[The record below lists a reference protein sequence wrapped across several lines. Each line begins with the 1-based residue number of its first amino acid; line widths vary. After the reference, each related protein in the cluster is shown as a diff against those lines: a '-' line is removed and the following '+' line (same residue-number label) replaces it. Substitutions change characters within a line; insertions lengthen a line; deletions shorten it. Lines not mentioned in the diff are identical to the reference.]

1 MEQSIITKSPLE
13 LSRNANDI
21 QGLDALRRAAQSGD
35 SKALDEAA
43 KQFEA
48 IFVQMMLK
56 SMRKA
61 QDVMADKD
69 SPFNSEQVKFYRDM
83 HDTQIAS
90 DLASNGSIGLAD
102 IIVRQLGK
110 TGDGYMPAGALRNDG
125 NLSSINRNTIASTQ
139 KAQQE
144 VMGNQPI
151 KTFRSFKT
159 SAFDN
164 AQSFI
169 EQLYPAAQKAA
180 KQLGIDPN
188 ALLAQAAIETGWGQH
203 MIHSTSGQNSHNLFG
218 IKADRR
224 WQGDRAM
231 VNTIEFQQG
240 VPATKKAP
248 FRMYDSFDASL
259 QDYVGFVKQN
269 PRYEE
274 AVKQSQSPQDYFSEL
289 QKAGYATDP
298 DYAQKVIS
306 VFEGEQFKRY
316 LAEQP
321 ETSSTADTENDTA
334 GNLK

>member
-1 MEQSIITKSPLE
+1 MDQSLITQNPLE

-21 QGLDALRRAAQSGD
+21 KGLDELRRAAQSGD

-110 TGDGYMPAGALRNDG
+110 TGEGYMPAGALRNDG
-125 NLSSINRNTIASTQ
+125 NLSSINRNTIVSSQ
-139 KAQQE
+139 KSQE
-144 VMGNQPI
+144 EVLGNQPI
-151 KTFRSFKT
+151 KTFQSFKT
-159 SAFDN
+159 AAFED
-164 AQSFI
+164 AKSFI
-169 EQLYPAAQKAA
+169 EQLYPAAQQAA
-180 KQLGIDPN
+180 EQLGIDPK
-188 ALLAQAAIETGWGQH
+188 ALLAQAAIETGWGQY
-203 MIHSTSGQNSHNLFG
+203 MIHNTSGKNSHNLFG
-218 IKADRR
+218 IKADLR

-231 VNTIEFQQG
+231 VNTIEFEQG
-240 VPATKKAP
+240 VAATKKAP
-248 FRMYDSFDASL
+248 FRVYDSFADSMR
-259 QDYVGFVKQN
+259 DYVGFVKQN

-274 AVKQSQSPQDYFSEL
+274 AVKQSQSPQGYFSEL

-298 DYAQKVIS
+298 DYANKILS
-306 VFEGEQFKRY
+306 VFESKQLKQY
-316 LAEQP
+316 LP
-321 ETSSTADTENDTA
+321 
-334 GNLK
+334 

>member
-1 MEQSIITKSPLE
+1 MDQSFITKSPLE

-21 QGLDALRRAAQSGD
+21 KGLDELRRAAQSGD

-61 QDVMADKD
+61 QDVMSDKD

-90 DLASNGSIGLAD
+90 DLASNGSIGLAE

-125 NLSSINRNTIASTQ
+125 NLSSINRNTIASTH
-139 KAQQE
+139 KAQEE
-144 VMGNQPI
+144 VLGNQPI
-151 KTFRSFKT
+151 KTFQSFKT
-159 SAFDN
+159 AAFND

-169 EQLYPAAQKAA
+169 EQLYPAAKQAA
-180 KQLGIDPN
+180 EKLGIDPK

-203 MIHSTSGQNSHNLFG
+203 MIHNTSGHNSHNLFG

-231 VNTIEFQQG
+231 VDTIEFKQG

-248 FRMYDSFDASL
+248 FRVYDSFADSM
-259 QDYVGFVKQN
+259 QDYVSFVQQN
-269 PRYEE
+269 PRYED

-298 DYAQKVIS
+298 NYADKVIA
-306 VFEGEQFKRY
+306 VFEGEQFKQY
-316 LAEQP
+316 SAEQV
-321 ETSSTADTENDTA
+321 SDK
-334 GNLK
+334 GQM

>member
-1 MEQSIITKSPLE
+1 MEQSFITKSPLE

-21 QGLDALRRAAQSGD
+21 KGLDELRRAAQSGD

-110 TGDGYMPAGALRNDG
+110 IGDGYMPADALRTDG
-125 NLSSINRNTIASTQ
+125 NLSSINRNAITSTQ
-139 KAQQE
+139 TAQE
-144 VMGNQPI
+144 KVLGNHPTKTYQSI
-151 KTFRSFKT
+151 KTA
-159 SAFDN
+159 AFVD

-169 EQLYPAAQKAA
+169 EQLYPAAQQAA
-180 KQLGIDPN
+180 QQLGIDPK

-203 MIHSTSGQNSHNLFG
+203 MIHNTSGQNSHNLFG
-218 IKADRR
+218 IKADRL

-231 VNTIEFQQG
+231 VNTIEFEKG
-240 VPATKKAP
+240 VAATKKAP
-248 FRMYDSFDASL
+248 FRMYDSFAESM

-274 AVKQSQSPQDYFSEL
+274 AVKQSRSPQDYFSEL

-298 DYAQKVIS
+298 DYAQKIIS
-306 VFEGEQFKRY
+306 VFEGEQFKRHA
-316 LAEQP
+316 AEKL
-321 ETSSTADTENDTA
+321 STLGAP
-334 GNLK
+334 GNMK

>member
-1 MEQSIITKSPLE
+1 
-13 LSRNANDI
+13 
-21 QGLDALRRAAQSGD
+21 
-35 SKALDEAA
+35 
-43 KQFEA
+43 
-48 IFVQMMLK
+48 VQMMLK

-110 TGDGYMPAGALRNDG
+110 AVDGYMPAGALRNDG
-125 NLSSINRNTIASTQ
+125 NLSSINRSAIASTQ
-139 KAQQE
+139 KSQE
-144 VMGNQPI
+144 EVLGNQSI
-151 KTFRSFKT
+151 KTFQSFK
-159 SAFDN
+159 SAAFDD

-169 EQLYPAAQKAA
+169 EQLYPAAQQAA
-180 KQLGIDPN
+180 EELGIDPK
-188 ALLAQAAIETGWGQH
+188 ALLAQAAIETGWGQY
-203 MIHSTSGQNSHNLFG
+203 MIHNTSGQNSHNLFG

-231 VNTIEFQQG
+231 VDTIEFEQG
-240 VPATKKAP
+240 VASPKKAP
-248 FRMYDSFDASL
+248 FRMYDSFADSM

-269 PRYEE
+269 SRYED

-298 DYAQKVIS
+298 DYANKVIA
-306 VFEGEQFKRY
+306 VFEGEQFKQYSLEKFSDRG
-316 LAEQP
+316 
-321 ETSSTADTENDTA
+321 D
-334 GNLK
+334 KK

>member
-1 MEQSIITKSPLE
+1 MEQSFITKSPLE

-21 QGLDALRRAAQSGD
+21 KGLDELRRAAQSGD

-110 TGDGYMPAGALRNDG
+110 TGDGYMPAGALRNNG
-125 NLSSINRNTIASTQ
+125 NLSSINRNTISSTQ
-139 KAQQE
+139 KAQNEILGEQS
-144 VMGNQPI
+144 I
-151 KTFRSFKT
+151 KTFQSFKT
-159 SAFDN
+159 AAFEN

-180 KQLGIDPN
+180 EQLGIDPK

-203 MIHSTSGQNSHNLFG
+203 MIHNTSGENSHNLFG

-231 VNTIEFQQG
+231 VDTIDFEKG
-240 VPATKKAP
+240 VAATIKAP
-248 FRMYDSFDASL
+248 LRVYDSFADSM

-269 PRYEE
+269 PRYDE
-274 AVKQSQSPQDYFSEL
+274 AVNQSQSPLNYFSEL

-298 DYAQKVIS
+298 EYANKVIN
-306 VFEGEQFKRY
+306 VFEGEKLKRY
-316 LAEQP
+316 
-321 ETSSTADTENDTA
+321 SSELLNTA
-334 GNLK
+334 GNIE

>member
-1 MEQSIITKSPLE
+1 MEQSFITKSPLE

-21 QGLDALRRAAQSGD
+21 KGLDELRRAAQSGD

-125 NLSSINRNTIASTQ
+125 NLSSINRNSISSTHQ
-139 KAQQE
+139 TQNEMLGKQS
-144 VMGNQPI
+144 I
-151 KTFRSFKT
+151 KTFQSFKT
-159 SAFDN
+159 AAFEN

-169 EQLYPAAQKAA
+169 EQLYPAAQQAA
-180 KQLGIDPN
+180 QKLGIDPK

-203 MIHSTSGQNSHNLFG
+203 MIHNTSGQNSHNLFG

-231 VNTIEFQQG
+231 VDTIEFEQG
-240 VPATKKAP
+240 VAATKKAP
-248 FRMYDSFDASL
+248 FRVYDSFADSM

-269 PRYEE
+269 PRYQE
-274 AVKQSQSPQDYFSEL
+274 AVNQSQSPLNYFSEL

-298 DYAQKVIS
+298 EYANKVIT
-306 VFEGEQFKRY
+306 VFESEQLKRY
-316 LAEQP
+316 STELLN
-321 ETSSTADTENDTA
+321 TADNME
-334 GNLK
+334 

>member
-1 MEQSIITKSPLE
+1 MDQSLITQNPLE

-21 QGLDALRRAAQSGD
+21 KGLDELRRAAQSGD

-110 TGDGYMPAGALRNDG
+110 TGEGYMPAGALRNDG
-125 NLSSINRNTIASTQ
+125 NLSSINRNTIASSQ
-139 KAQQE
+139 RSQE
-144 VMGNQPI
+144 EFLDNQPI
-151 KTFRSFKT
+151 KTFQSIKT
-159 SAFDN
+159 TAFEDVD
-164 AQSFI
+164 SFI
-169 EQLYPAAQKAA
+169 EQLYPAAQQAA
-180 KQLGIDPN
+180 KQLGIDPK
-188 ALLAQAAIETGWGQH
+188 ALLAQAAIETGWGQY
-203 MIHSTSGQNSHNLFG
+203 MIHNTSGQNSHNLFG
-218 IKADRR
+218 IKADLR

-231 VNTIEFQQG
+231 VNTIEFEEG
-240 VPATKKAP
+240 VAATKKAP
-248 FRMYDSFDASL
+248 FRVYDSFADSM

-298 DYAQKVIS
+298 DYANKVLS
-306 VFEGEQFKRY
+306 VFESKQLKQY
-316 LAEQP
+316 LP
-321 ETSSTADTENDTA
+321 
-334 GNLK
+334 

>member
-1 MEQSIITKSPLE
+1 MEQSLITQNPLE

-21 QGLDALRRAAQSGD
+21 KGLDALRRAAQSGD

-125 NLSSINRNTIASTQ
+125 NLSSINRNTTASTQ
-139 KAQQE
+139 KAREE
-144 VMGNQPI
+144 VLGKQSI
-151 KTFRSFKT
+151 KTFQSFKT
-159 SAFDN
+159 AAFDD

-169 EQLYPAAQKAA
+169 EQLYPAAQQAA
-180 KQLGIDPN
+180 QQLGIDPK

-203 MIHSTSGQNSHNLFG
+203 MIHNTSGQNSHNLFG

-231 VNTIEFQQG
+231 VDTIEFEQG
-240 VPATKKAP
+240 VAATKKAP
-248 FRMYDSFDASL
+248 FRVYDSFADSM

-269 PRYEE
+269 PRYED
-274 AVKQSQSPQDYFSEL
+274 AVKHSQSPQDYFSEL

-298 DYAQKVIS
+298 DYANKVIA
-306 VFEGEQFKRY
+306 VFEGEKFKQY
-316 LAEQP
+316 SP
-321 ETSSTADTENDTA
+321 EKLDDRVDSQ
-334 GNLK
+334 

>member
-1 MEQSIITKSPLE
+1 MDQSLITKSPLE

-21 QGLDALRRAAQSGD
+21 KGLDELRRAAQSGD

-102 IIVRQLGK
+102 FIVRQLGK
-110 TGDGYMPAGALRNDG
+110 TGEGYMPAGALRNDG
-125 NLSSINRNTIASTQ
+125 NLSSINRNTIASRQ
-139 KAQQE
+139 KAQYE
-144 VMGNQPI
+144 VLGNQPI
-151 KTFRSFKT
+151 KTFQSFKT
-159 SAFDN
+159 AAFND

-169 EQLYPAAQKAA
+169 EQLYPAAQNAA
-180 KQLGIDPN
+180 QQLGIDPK
-188 ALLAQAAIETGWGQH
+188 ALLAQAAIETGWGKH
-203 MIHSTSGQNSHNLFG
+203 MIHNTSGQNTHNLFG

-231 VNTIEFQQG
+231 VDTIEFEQG
-240 VPATKKAP
+240 VAATKKAS
-248 FRMYDSFDASL
+248 FRVYDSFAESM

-274 AVKQSQSPQDYFSEL
+274 AVKQIQSPQTYFSEL

-298 DYAQKVIS
+298 QYANKVIS

-316 LAEQP
+316 LAEP
-321 ETSSTADTENDTA
+321 SNTSNAEE
-334 GNLK
+334 NLK

>member
-1 MEQSIITKSPLE
+1 MEQSFITQNPLE

-21 QGLDALRRAAQSGD
+21 KGLDTLRRAAQSGD

-61 QDVMADKD
+61 QDVMMDKD

-90 DLASNGSIGLAD
+90 DLASNGSIGLAE

-125 NLSSINRNTIASTQ
+125 NLANINRNAIVSTQ
-139 KAQQE
+139 KAQDE
-144 VMGNQPI
+144 VLGNQPI
-151 KTFRSFKT
+151 KTFQSFKT
-159 SAFDN
+159 AAFDD
-164 AQSFI
+164 AQAFI
-169 EQLYPAAQKAA
+169 EQLYPAALSAA
-180 KQLGIDPN
+180 EKLGIDPK

-203 MIHSTSGQNSHNLFG
+203 MIHNTSGQNTHNLFG

-231 VNTIEFQQG
+231 VDTIEFDQG
-240 VPATKKAP
+240 VAATKKAP
-248 FRMYDSFDASL
+248 FRVYNSFADSM
-259 QDYVGFVKQN
+259 QDYVSFVQQN
-269 PRYEE
+269 SRYED
-274 AVKQSQSPQDYFSEL
+274 AVKQSQSPQNYFSEL

-298 DYAQKVIS
+298 NYADKVIS

-316 LAEQP
+316 SAEQLS
-321 ETSSTADTENDTA
+321 TSGAA

>member
-1 MEQSIITKSPLE
+1 MDQSIVTQNPLE

-21 QGLDALRRAAQSGD
+21 KGLDTLRRAAQSGD

-90 DLASNGSIGLAD
+90 DLASNGSIGLAE

-110 TGDGYMPAGALRNDG
+110 TGDGYMPADALRNDG
-125 NLSSINRNTIASTQ
+125 NLSSINRNTIVSTQ
-139 KAQQE
+139 KAQNE
-144 VMGNQPI
+144 VLGEQPI
-151 KTFRSFKT
+151 KTFQSFKT
-159 SAFDN
+159 AAFED

-169 EQLYPAAQKAA
+169 EQLYPVAQEAAAE
-180 KQLGIDPN
+180 LGIDPK

-203 MIHSTSGQNSHNLFG
+203 MIHNTSGQNSHNLFG

-231 VNTIEFQQG
+231 VKTIEFEQG
-240 VPATKKAP
+240 VPATKRAP
-248 FRMYDSFDASL
+248 FRVYDSFADSM

-298 DYAQKVIS
+298 DYAKKVLS
-306 VFEGEQFKRY
+306 VLDGEQLKGY
-316 LAEQP
+316 LP
-321 ETSSTADTENDTA
+321 
-334 GNLK
+334 

>member
-1 MEQSIITKSPLE
+1 MDQSLITQNPLE

-21 QGLDALRRAAQSGD
+21 KGLDELRRAAQSGD

-110 TGDGYMPAGALRNDG
+110 TGEGYMPAGALRNDG
-125 NLSSINRNTIASTQ
+125 NLSSINRNTIVSSQ
-139 KAQQE
+139 KSQE
-144 VMGNQPI
+144 EVLGNQPI
-151 KTFRSFKT
+151 KTFQSFKT
-159 SAFDN
+159 AAFED
-164 AQSFI
+164 AKSFI
-169 EQLYPAAQKAA
+169 EQLYPAAQQAA
-180 KQLGIDPN
+180 EQLGIDPK
-188 ALLAQAAIETGWGQH
+188 ALLAQAAIETGWGQY
-203 MIHSTSGQNSHNLFG
+203 MIHNTSGKNSHNLFG
-218 IKADRR
+218 IKADLR

-231 VNTIEFQQG
+231 VNTIEFEQG
-240 VPATKKAP
+240 VAATKKAP
-248 FRMYDSFDASL
+248 FRVYDSFADSMR
-259 QDYVGFVKQN
+259 DYVGFVKQN

-298 DYAQKVIS
+298 DYANKILS
-306 VFEGEQFKRY
+306 VFESEQLKQY
-316 LAEQP
+316 LP
-321 ETSSTADTENDTA
+321 
-334 GNLK
+334 

>member
-1 MEQSIITKSPLE
+1 MEQSIVTQNPLE

-21 QGLDALRRAAQSGD
+21 KGLDALRRAAQSGD

-90 DLASNGSIGLAD
+90 DLASNGSIGLAE

-110 TGDGYMPAGALRNDG
+110 TGEGYMPAGALRNDG
-125 NLSSINRNTIASTQ
+125 NLSSINRNAIASTQ

-144 VMGNQPI
+144 VLSNQPI
-151 KTFRSFKT
+151 KTFASFKT
-159 SAFDN
+159 AAFDN

-169 EQLYPAAQKAA
+169 EQLYPAAQQAA
-180 KQLGIDPN
+180 EELGIDPK
-188 ALLAQAAIETGWGQH
+188 ALLAQAAIETGWGQK
-203 MIHSTSGQNSHNLFG
+203 MIHNNQGQNSHNLFG

-231 VNTIEFQQG
+231 VDTIEFEQG
-240 VPATKKAP
+240 IAATKKAP
-248 FRMYDSFDASL
+248 FRVYDSFAESM

-269 PRYEE
+269 PRYED
-274 AVKQSQSPQDYFSEL
+274 AVKQSQSPENYFSEL

-298 DYAQKVIS
+298 NYANKVIA
-306 VFEGEQFKRY
+306 VFESEQFKQY
-316 LAEQP
+316 LP
-321 ETSSTADTENDTA
+321 
-334 GNLK
+334 

>member
-1 MEQSIITKSPLE
+1 MEQLLNSKSPLE

-21 QGLDALRRAAQSGD
+21 KGLDALRQAAQSGD

-83 HDTQIAS
+83 HDKQVAG

-110 TGDGYMPAGALRNDG
+110 TGDDYMPAGALRNDG
-125 NLSSINRNTIASTQ
+125 NLSSINRNAIVSTQ
-139 KAQQE
+139 QAQEHVLGKQSI
-144 VMGNQPI
+144 Q
-151 KTFRSFKT
+151 TFQSFKT
-159 SAFDN
+159 AAFED

-169 EQLYPAAQKAA
+169 QQLYPAAQQAA
-180 KQLGIDPN
+180 EELGIDPK

-203 MIHSTSGQNSHNLFG
+203 MIHNTSGENSHNLFG

-231 VNTIEFQQG
+231 VDTIEFEQG
-240 VPATKKAP
+240 VAATKKAP
-248 FRMYDSFDASL
+248 FRMYDSFADSL

-269 PRYEE
+269 PRYED
-274 AVKQSQSPQDYFSEL
+274 AVKQSQSVKNYFTEL

-298 DYAQKVIS
+298 KYAEKVIA
-306 VFEGEQFKRY
+306 VFEGEQFK
-316 LAEQP
+316 QF
-321 ETSSTADTENDTA
+321 SSGQMRDKGE
-334 GNLK
+334 GE

>member
-1 MEQSIITKSPLE
+1 MDQSLITQNPLE

-21 QGLDALRRAAQSGD
+21 KGLDELRRAAQSGD

-110 TGDGYMPAGALRNDG
+110 TGEGYMPAGALRNDG
-125 NLSSINRNTIASTQ
+125 NLSSINRNTIVSTQ
-139 KAQQE
+139 KAQE
-144 VMGNQPI
+144 GVLGNQPT
-151 KTFRSFKT
+151 KTFQTFKT
-159 SAFDN
+159 AAFED

-169 EQLYPAAQKAA
+169 EQLYPAAQQAA
-180 KQLGIDPN
+180 EQLGLDPK

-203 MIHSTSGQNSHNLFG
+203 MIHNTSGQNSHNLFG

-231 VNTIEFQQG
+231 VDTIEFEKG
-240 VPATKKAP
+240 VAAPKKAP
-248 FRMYDSFDASL
+248 FRMYDSFADSM

-269 PRYEE
+269 SRYED
-274 AVKQSQSPQDYFSEL
+274 AVKHSQSPQDYFSEL
-289 QKAGYATDP
+289 QQAGYATDP
-298 DYAQKVIS
+298 DYANKVIA
-306 VFEGEQFKRY
+306 VFEGEQFKQYSLEKFSDRG
-316 LAEQP
+316 E
-321 ETSSTADTENDTA
+321 
-334 GNLK
+334 KK

>member
-1 MEQSIITKSPLE
+1 MDQSLTTQNPLE

-21 QGLDALRRAAQSGD
+21 KGLDALRRAAQSGD

-90 DLASNGSIGLAD
+90 DLASNGSIGLAE

-110 TGDGYMPAGALRNDG
+110 TVDGYMPAGALRNDA

-139 KAQQE
+139 EAQE
-144 VMGNQPI
+144 GVLGNQPI
-151 KTFRSFKT
+151 KTFQSFKT
-159 SAFDN
+159 AAFDDV
-164 AQSFI
+164 QSFI
-169 EQLYPAAQKAA
+169 EQLYPAAQQAA
-180 KQLGIDPN
+180 AELGIDPK
-188 ALLAQAAIETGWGQH
+188 ALLAQAAIETGWGQQ
-203 MIHSTSGQNSHNLFG
+203 MIHNTSGQNSYNLFG

-231 VNTIEFQQG
+231 VDTIEFEQG
-240 VPATKKAP
+240 VAATKKAP
-248 FRMYDSFDASL
+248 FRMYDSFADSM
-259 QDYVGFVKQN
+259 QDYVSFVQQN
-269 PRYEE
+269 TRYEE

-298 DYAQKVIS
+298 NYANKVIS
-306 VFEGEQFKRY
+306 VFEGEQLKQY
-316 LAEQP
+316 SVPQLSIK
-321 ETSSTADTENDTA
+321 TTADDMQ
-334 GNLK
+334 

>member
-1 MEQSIITKSPLE
+1 MESLLNSKSPLE

-21 QGLDALRRAAQSGD
+21 KGLDELRRAAQSGD

-61 QDVMADKD
+61 QDVMADED

-90 DLASNGSIGLAD
+90 DLASNGSIGLAE

-110 TGDGYMPAGALRNDG
+110 TGDGYMPADALRNDG
-125 NLSSINRNTIASTQ
+125 NLSSINRNTIVSTQ
-139 KAQQE
+139 KAQDE
-144 VMGNQPI
+144 VLGNRSI
-151 KTFRSFKT
+151 KTFQSFKT
-159 SAFDN
+159 AAFED

-169 EQLYPAAQKAA
+169 EQLYPAAQQAA
-180 KQLGIDPN
+180 EQLGIDPK
-188 ALLAQAAIETGWGQH
+188 ALLAQAAIETGWGKH
-203 MIHSTSGQNSHNLFG
+203 MIHNTSGQNSHNLFG

-224 WQGDRAM
+224 WQGDRAI
-231 VNTIEFQQG
+231 VDTIEFEQG
-240 VPATKKAP
+240 VAATKKAP
-248 FRMYDSFDASL
+248 FRVYESFADSM

-269 PRYEE
+269 SRYED
-274 AVKQSQSPQDYFSEL
+274 AVKQSHSVENYFSEL

-298 DYAQKVIS
+298 DYANKVIA
-306 VFEGEQFKRY
+306 VFEGERFKQFSPQALNIKGE
-316 LAEQP
+316 EQ
-321 ETSSTADTENDTA
+321 
-334 GNLK
+334 

>member
-1 MEQSIITKSPLE
+1 MEQSLITQNPLE

-21 QGLDALRRAAQSGD
+21 KGLDALRRAAQSGD

-125 NLSSINRNTIASTQ
+125 NLSSINRNTTASTQ
-139 KAQQE
+139 KAREE
-144 VMGNQPI
+144 VLGKQSI
-151 KTFRSFKT
+151 KTFQSFKT
-159 SAFDN
+159 AAFDD

-169 EQLYPAAQKAA
+169 EQLYPAAQQAA
-180 KQLGIDPN
+180 QQLGIDPK

-203 MIHSTSGQNSHNLFG
+203 MIHNTSGQNSHNLFG

-231 VNTIEFQQG
+231 VDTIEFEQG
-240 VPATKKAP
+240 VAATKKAP
-248 FRMYDSFDASL
+248 FRVYDSFADSM

-269 PRYEE
+269 PRYED
-274 AVKQSQSPQDYFSEL
+274 AVKHSQSPQDYFSEL

-298 DYAQKVIS
+298 DYANKVIA
-306 VFEGEQFKRY
+306 VFEGEKFKQY
-316 LAEQP
+316 SP
-321 ETSSTADTENDTA
+321 EKLDDRGDSQ
-334 GNLK
+334 

>member
-1 MEQSIITKSPLE
+1 MDQSLITQNPLE

-21 QGLDALRRAAQSGD
+21 KGLDELRRAAQSGD

-110 TGDGYMPAGALRNDG
+110 TGEGYMPAGALRNDG
-125 NLSSINRNTIASTQ
+125 NLSSINRNTIASSQ
-139 KAQQE
+139 RSQE
-144 VMGNQPI
+144 EFLDNQPI
-151 KTFRSFKT
+151 KTFQSIKT
-159 SAFDN
+159 AAFEDVD
-164 AQSFI
+164 SFI
-169 EQLYPAAQKAA
+169 EQLYPAAQQAA
-180 KQLGIDPN
+180 KQLGIDPK
-188 ALLAQAAIETGWGQH
+188 ALLAQAAIETGWGQY
-203 MIHSTSGQNSHNLFG
+203 MIHNTSGQNSHNLFG
-218 IKADRR
+218 IKADLR

-231 VNTIEFQQG
+231 VNTIEFEEG
-240 VPATKKAP
+240 VAATKKAP
-248 FRMYDSFDASL
+248 FRVYDSFADSM

-298 DYAQKVIS
+298 DYANKVLS
-306 VFEGEQFKRY
+306 VFESEQLKQY
-316 LAEQP
+316 LP
-321 ETSSTADTENDTA
+321 
-334 GNLK
+334 

>member
-1 MEQSIITKSPLE
+1 MEQSLITQNPLE

-21 QGLDALRRAAQSGD
+21 KGLDALRRAAQSGD

-125 NLSSINRNTIASTQ
+125 NLSSINRNTTASTQ
-139 KAQQE
+139 KAREE
-144 VMGNQPI
+144 VLGKQSI
-151 KTFRSFKT
+151 KTFQSFKT
-159 SAFDN
+159 AAFDD

-169 EQLYPAAQKAA
+169 EQLYPAAQQAA
-180 KQLGIDPN
+180 QQLGIDPK

-203 MIHSTSGQNSHNLFG
+203 MIHNTSGQNSHNLFG

-231 VNTIEFQQG
+231 VDTIEFEQG
-240 VPATKKAP
+240 VAATKKAP
-248 FRMYDSFDASL
+248 FRVYDSFADSM

-269 PRYEE
+269 PRYED
-274 AVKQSQSPQDYFSEL
+274 AVKHSQSPQDYFSEL

-298 DYAQKVIS
+298 DYANKVIA
-306 VFEGEQFKRY
+306 VFEGEKFKQY
-316 LAEQP
+316 
-321 ETSSTADTENDTA
+321 
-334 GNLK
+334 

>member
-1 MEQSIITKSPLE
+1 MEQSFITKSPLE

-21 QGLDALRRAAQSGD
+21 KGLDELRRAAQSGD

-125 NLSSINRNTIASTQ
+125 NLSSINRNTISSTQ
-139 KAQQE
+139 RAQNEILGKQS
-144 VMGNQPI
+144 I
-151 KTFRSFKT
+151 KTFQSFKT
-159 SAFDN
+159 AAFEN

-180 KQLGIDPN
+180 EQLGIDPK

-203 MIHSTSGQNSHNLFG
+203 MIHNTSGENSHNLFG

-231 VNTIEFQQG
+231 VDTIEFEKG
-240 VPATKKAP
+240 VAATKKAP
-248 FRMYDSFDASL
+248 FRVYDSFADSM
-259 QDYVGFVKQN
+259 QDYVVFVKQN
-269 PRYEE
+269 PRYNE
-274 AVKQSQSPQDYFSEL
+274 AVNQSQSTLNYFSEL
-289 QKAGYATDP
+289 QKAGSATDP
-298 DYAQKVIS
+298 EYANKAIN
-306 VFEGEQFKRY
+306 VFEGEQLKRY
-316 LAEQP
+316 SAELLN
-321 ETSSTADTENDTA
+321 TADNIE
-334 GNLK
+334 

>member
-1 MEQSIITKSPLE
+1 MDQSFITQNPLE

-21 QGLDALRRAAQSGD
+21 KGLDALRRAAQSGD

-61 QDVMADKD
+61 QDVMVDKD

-90 DLASNGSIGLAD
+90 DLASNGSIGLAE

-139 KAQQE
+139 NAQQA
-144 VMGNQPI
+144 VLSNQPI
-151 KTFRSFKT
+151 KTFQSFKT
-159 SAFDN
+159 AAFDD

-169 EQLYPAAQKAA
+169 EQLYPAAEQAA
-180 KQLGIDPN
+180 QQLGIDPK
-188 ALLAQAAIETGWGQH
+188 ALLAQAAIETGWGKH
-203 MIHSTSGQNSHNLFG
+203 MIHNTAGQNSHNLFG

-231 VNTIEFQQG
+231 VDTIEFEQG
-240 VPATKKAP
+240 IAAPKKAP
-248 FRMYDSFDASL
+248 FRVYNSFADSM
-259 QDYVGFVKQN
+259 QDYVSFVKQN

-274 AVKQSQSPQDYFSEL
+274 AVKQNQSPQDYFSEL

-298 DYAQKVIS
+298 DYANKVIS
-306 VFEGEQFKRY
+306 VYEGEQFKRY
-316 LAEQP
+316 SAEP
-321 ETSSTADTENDTA
+321 LSTSGAVGDM
-334 GNLK
+334 K

>member
-1 MEQSIITKSPLE
+1 MDQSLITQNPLE

-21 QGLDALRRAAQSGD
+21 KGLDELRRAAQSGD

-110 TGDGYMPAGALRNDG
+110 TGEGYMPAGALRNDG
-125 NLSSINRNTIASTQ
+125 NLSSINRNTIVSTQ
-139 KAQQE
+139 KAQEE
-144 VMGNQPI
+144 VLGNQPI
-151 KTFRSFKT
+151 KTFQSFKT
-159 SAFDN
+159 AAFED

-169 EQLYPAAQKAA
+169 EQLYPAAQQAA
-180 KQLGIDPN
+180 EQLGLDPK

-203 MIHSTSGQNSHNLFG
+203 MIHNTSGQNSHNLFG

-231 VNTIEFQQG
+231 VNTIEFEQG
-240 VPATKKAP
+240 VASTKKAP
-248 FRMYDSFDASL
+248 FRVYDSFADSM

-269 PRYEE
+269 PRYEA
-274 AVKQSQSPQDYFSEL
+274 AVKQSQSPQDYFLEL

-298 DYAQKVIS
+298 NYANKVLS
-306 VFEGEQFKRY
+306 VFEGEQLKQY
-316 LAEQP
+316 LP
-321 ETSSTADTENDTA
+321 
-334 GNLK
+334 

>member
-1 MEQSIITKSPLE
+1 MDQSLITQNPIE

-21 QGLDALRRAAQSGD
+21 KGLDELRRAAQSGD
-35 SKALDEAA
+35 GKALDEAA

-90 DLASNGSIGLAD
+90 DLASNGSIGLAE

-110 TGDGYMPAGALRNDG
+110 SVDGYMPAGALRNDG
-125 NLSSINRNTIASTQ
+125 NLSSINRNAIMNTQ
-139 KAQQE
+139 KAQDD
-144 VMGNQPI
+144 VLGSQPV
-151 KTFRSFKT
+151 KTFQSFKT
-159 SAFDN
+159 AAFAD

-169 EQLYPAAQKAA
+169 EQLYPAAQQAA
-180 KQLGIDPN
+180 EELGLDPK
-188 ALLAQAAIETGWGQH
+188 ALLAQAAIETGWGKH
-203 MIHSTSGQNSHNLFG
+203 MIHNESGQNSHNLFG

-231 VNTIEFQQG
+231 VDTIEFDKG
-240 VPATKKAP
+240 IAATKKAP
-248 FRMYDSFDASL
+248 FRMYHSFADSM
-259 QDYVGFVKQN
+259 QDYVSFVQKN
-269 PRYEE
+269 TRYQE
-274 AVKQSQSPQDYFSEL
+274 ALKQSQSPQGYFTEL

-298 DYAQKVIS
+298 NYANKIIS
-306 VFEGEQFKRY
+306 VLEGEQFKRY
-316 LAEQP
+316 SAEQV
-321 ETSSTADTENDTA
+321 STKSTVD
-334 GNLK
+334 GM

>member
-1 MEQSIITKSPLE
+1 MDHSIITQNPLE
-13 LSRNANDI
+13 ISRNANDI
-21 QGLDALRRAAQSGD
+21 KGLDELRRAAQSGD

-48 IFVQMMLK
+48 VFVRMMLK

-83 HDTQIAS
+83 HDTQIAN
-90 DLASNGSIGLAD
+90 DLASSGSIGLAQ

-110 TGDGYMPAGALRNDG
+110 TDGGYMPAGALRNDG
-125 NLSSINRNTIASTQ
+125 NLSSINRNAIVSI
-139 KAQQE
+139 KNAQDG
-144 VMGNQPI
+144 VLANQTI
-151 KTFRSFKT
+151 KTFQSFKT
-159 SAFDN
+159 AAFDD

-169 EQLYPAAQKAA
+169 QQLYPAAQQAA
-180 KQLGIDPN
+180 EELGIDPK

-203 MIHSTSGQNSHNLFG
+203 MIHNTSGQNSHNLFG

-231 VNTIEFQQG
+231 VNTVEFEQG
-240 VPATKKAP
+240 IATTKRAP
-248 FRMYDSFDASL
+248 FRMYDSFAESM

-269 PRYEE
+269 PRYEN
-274 AVKQSQSPQDYFSEL
+274 AVKHSQSPENYFSEL

-298 DYAQKVIS
+298 NYADKVMA
-306 VFEGEQFKRY
+306 VFEGEQFKQY
-316 LAEQP
+316 SP
-321 ETSSTADTENDTA
+321 EKLSDRGESE
-334 GNLK
+334 

>member
-1 MEQSIITKSPLE
+1 MDQSLITQNPLE

-21 QGLDALRRAAQSGD
+21 KGLDELRRAAQSGD

-110 TGDGYMPAGALRNDG
+110 AGEGYMPAGALRNDG
-125 NLSSINRNTIASTQ
+125 NLSSINRNTIVSTQ
-139 KAQQE
+139 KSQE
-144 VMGNQPI
+144 EILGNQPI
-151 KTFRSFKT
+151 KTFQSIKT
-159 SAFDN
+159 AAFEDVE
-164 AQSFI
+164 SFI
-169 EQLYPAAQKAA
+169 EQLYPAAQQAA
-180 KQLGIDPN
+180 EQLGIDPK
-188 ALLAQAAIETGWGQH
+188 ALLAQAAIETGWGQF
-203 MIHSTSGQNSHNLFG
+203 MIHNTSGQNSHNLFG

-231 VNTIEFQQG
+231 VNTIEFEQG
-240 VPATKKAP
+240 VAATKTAP
-248 FRMYDSFDASL
+248 FRVYDSFADSM

-274 AVKQSQSPQDYFSEL
+274 AVKQSQSPRDYFSEL

-298 DYAQKVIS
+298 DYANKVLS
-306 VFEGEQFKRY
+306 VFESEQLKQY
-316 LAEQP
+316 LP
-321 ETSSTADTENDTA
+321 
-334 GNLK
+334 

>member
-1 MEQSIITKSPLE
+1 MDQSLITQNPLE

-21 QGLDALRRAAQSGD
+21 KGLDELRRAAQSGD

-110 TGDGYMPAGALRNDG
+110 TGEGYMPAGALRNDG
-125 NLSSINRNTIASTQ
+125 NLSSINRNTIVSTQ
-139 KAQQE
+139 KSQE
-144 VMGNQPI
+144 EILGNQPI
-151 KTFRSFKT
+151 KTFQSIKT
-159 SAFDN
+159 AAFEDVE
-164 AQSFI
+164 SFI
-169 EQLYPAAQKAA
+169 EQLYPAAQQAA
-180 KQLGIDPN
+180 EQLGIDPK
-188 ALLAQAAIETGWGQH
+188 ALLAQAAIETGWGQF
-203 MIHSTSGQNSHNLFG
+203 MIHNTSGQNSHNLFG

-231 VNTIEFQQG
+231 VNTIEFEQG
-240 VPATKKAP
+240 VAATKKAP
-248 FRMYDSFDASL
+248 FRVYDSFADSM

-274 AVKQSQSPQDYFSEL
+274 AVKQIQSPRDYFSEL

-298 DYAQKVIS
+298 DYANKVLS
-306 VFEGEQFKRY
+306 VFESEQLKQY
-316 LAEQP
+316 LP
-321 ETSSTADTENDTA
+321 
-334 GNLK
+334 